1 MKIES
6 IHIKGFKSIK
16 DLKIEGLS
24 DINVFFGQNNVG
36 KSNLF
41 EAIAICNRLL
51 INGSNLSISKL
62 VKEFG
67 QIFALDGNGII
78 DLQLNIRLD
87 KDERERVHSD
97 IRLLNSNPILSF
109 FCQLNSQNQDNLRP
123 EVKAIVSNR
132 GEVSYPP
139 GKYQLDW
146 PEFHLIHAQRQFQR
160 ELMSTKDAQAKTKVV
175 SHNNLK
181 QALFDAYNS
190 LDFQQKKRLA
200 AIRDILN
207 SPPFELGELDIA
219 RDPNNNEINIG
230 FIRPNGRLPIE
241 NMGSG
246 TQQLLLML
254 GQIFLNDYP
263 IIALEEPEMNLSPQY
278 QSLLLETLR
287 QLMKDPAVKLNQLF
301 ISTHSPHLE
310 FQENFFHVFLDEEGY
325 TQVERATK
333 VQHAQHFAVTPT
345 GPDTGARLNSLNQV
359 KLYQGLI
366 DDLGLKWGDAV
377 YFLRNEAGRWEIR
390 PENEVVAEVK
400 EVLEK

>member
-41 EAIAICNRLL
+41 EAIAICHRLL
-51 INGSNLSISKL
+51 ADESRTEVTNLIS
-62 VKEFG
+62 EFG
-67 QIFALDGNGII
+67 QIFALNGKGTIEI
-78 DLQLNIRLD
+78 EINVRLD
-87 KDERERVHSD
+87 KAEQEKVHPD
-97 IRLLNSNPILSF
+97 IRLLNPELSILYRLKEQS
-109 FCQLNSQNQDNLRP
+109 SHVPKP
-123 EVKAIVSNR
+123 EVKALTPK
-132 GEVSYPP
+132 GEVSYPQ

-146 PEFHLIHAQRQFQR
+146 SEFHLIPAQRQFQR

-263 IIALEEPEMNLSPQY
+263 VIALEEPEMNLSPQY

>member
-16 DLKIEGLS
+16 DLKIGGLS

-36 KSNLF
+36 KSNIFQAMYLWYAVLTSLNKTNLHTKVPHPF
-41 EAIAICNRLL
+41 FTLGSDNQVFIRVIFNYQSSGVVGIFPDEVPGETIQVIADVENKFDGFKWSAKAKFSGKEYEIDQGPLKMMLPSLHLIEANRR
-51 INGSNLSISKL
+51 IHIERMAKQNGL
-62 VKEFG
+62 E
-67 QIFALDGNGII
+67 II
-78 DLQLNIRLD
+78 DHQ
-87 KDERERVHSD
+87 
-97 IRLLNSNPILSF
+97 
-109 FCQLNSQNQDNLRP
+109 
-123 EVKAIVSNR
+123 
-132 GEVSYPP
+132 
-139 GKYQLDW
+139 
-146 PEFHLIHAQRQFQR
+146 
-160 ELMSTKDAQAKTKVV
+160 
-175 SHNNLK
+175 NLK

-263 IIALEEPEMNLSPQY
+263 VIALEEPEMNLSPQY

-333 VQHAQHFAVTPT
+333 VQHAQHFAITPT